1 MNKDYLT
8 NALHQFEYYKQ
19 LGKQTFEQL
28 EEQELFWEAEEGS
41 NSIALIVQHISGNM
55 YSRWTE
61 LFTSD
66 GEKEWRNREGD
77 FELWIQTWQE
87 LLQRWEAG
95 WSCIFDALNG
105 VEEKDFGREIL
116 ILNQRHTMV
125 EALNRQMM
133 HYAYHVGQI
142 VLIGKMSKGAA

>member
-1 MNKDYLT
+1 
-8 NALHQFEYYKQ
+8 
-19 LGKQTFEQL
+19 
-28 EEQELFWEAEEGS
+28 
-41 NSIALIVQHISGNM
+41 M

-77 FELWIQTWQE
+77 FELSIQTWQE